1 MNIYYSLILFKI
13 RLIFSNYKFRLIHL
27 NICVH
32 FLELYL
38 REYTNF
44 KCFGQSGST
53 FLTCTTKSAKL
64 CSECLVINIFQW
76 IWQKYLELFGFFFFF
91 FKVTFVEHVVGVGR
105 CVLVPLHFICWVILS
120 PFKCKADS
128 VSMSW
133 RSL

>member
-44 KCFGQSGST
+44 THQS
-53 FLTCTTKSAKL
+53 
-64 CSECLVINIFQW
+64 
-76 IWQKYLELFGFFFFF
+76 
-91 FKVTFVEHVVGVGR
+91 
-105 CVLVPLHFICWVILS
+105 VLVRVDPLF
-120 PFKCKADS
+120 
-128 VSMSW
+128 
-133 RSL
+133 

>member
-1 MNIYYSLILFKI
+1 M
-13 RLIFSNYKFRLIHL
+13 L
-27 NICVH
+27 NCAQNVWLLTS
-32 FLELYL
+32 F
-38 REYTNF
+38 NG
-44 KCFGQSGST
+44 FG
-53 FLTCTTKSAKL
+53 K
-64 CSECLVINIFQW
+64 
-76 IWQKYLELFGFFFFF
+76 KYLELFGLFFFI